1 MNKFYLLLIQ
11 TRSCRNEPLDLSH
24 CHFKLYCWE
33 MNVLQVYETVLK
45 SEIYQMYS
53 TEEAQ
58 NSPQPRICPK
68 REQRATLSPDE
79 LRQSERKYTS
89 KVGEKYQLALC
100 RRASQRPPRTQE
112 CLPTAAWHMVGDVA
126 LGTPGCTQQP
136 LWEQRTGRH
145 LQWGLPTGSA
155 ASR

>member
-1 MNKFYLLLIQ
+1 
-11 TRSCRNEPLDLSH
+11 
-24 CHFKLYCWE
+24 

-68 REQRATLSPDE
+68 REQKATLSPDE

-112 CLPTAAWHMVGDVA
+112 CLPTAAWHMVGDVP

-136 LWEQRTGRH
+136 LWEQRGDICNGGC
-145 LQWGLPTGSA
+145 QWARLHRGSPGHPLSRSWRCSA
-155 ASR
+155 AKGHGQRRC